1 MLTFPQRSVPWSLL
15 ELKAVAFLPLGF
27 AGANED
33 GIILIGE
40 YITGVGPEGGKPF
53 LSTLVYQRQSQGRG
67 FKLLEKE
74 SRILS
79 ERQVST
85 IAEAERIL
93 RREFNYL
100 P

>member
-1 MLTFPQRSVPWSLL
+1 
-15 ELKAVAFLPLGF
+15 VAFLPLGF

-53 LSTLVYQRQSQGRG
+53 LFTLVYQRQSQGRG
-67 FKLLEKE
+67 FKLLETA
-74 SRILS
+74 SRMLS
-79 ERQVST
+79 DRQVST